1 LVNLIKFFGISSKSN
16 KMINS
21 TKNEKTIGITGASG
35 ALGKELTKL
44 FRQKGY
50 KVIGFTHSKTN
61 YEINFE
67 SPNEW
72 IRWECG
78 KESSLKKQLE
88 NIDILILNHGIY
100 DLSRENS
107 NYENSIEINA
117 LSKFKFLNLFED
129 IALSND
135 SQIKKEIWINTSEAE
150 ILPALNP
157 SYEIS
162 KSLIGQLVSFK
173 KNLLDKNT
181 KKKLI
186 IKKIILGPFKSE
198 LNPLGI
204 MSPKFVSKKI
214 YDLANSKNYLV
225 IISPNPL
232 SYILFPLK
240 EFFNFF
246 VLPNYLQ
253 VQILVSRNLDLSIFQ
268 YHHLKQLLYAPIEQI
283 VFHLL
288 LLRSIYHLMFCKI

>member
-1 LVNLIKFFGISSKSN
+1 
-16 KMINS
+16 MINP

-50 KVIGFTHSKTN
+50 KVIGFTHSKIN
-61 YEINFE
+61 YEINLE

-72 IRWECG
+72 IKWECG

-88 NIDILILNHGIY
+88 KIDILILNHGIY

-129 IALSND
+129 VALRSD
-135 SQIKKEIWINTSEAE
+135 SFIKKEIWINTSEAE

-162 KSLIGQLVSFK
+162 ESLIGQLISFK

-186 IKKIILGPFKSE
+186 IKKNHLRTFQIRTKSYRNNE
-198 LNPLGI
+198 
-204 MSPKFVSKKI
+204 
-214 YDLANSKNYLV
+214 
-225 IISPNPL
+225 
-232 SYILFPLK
+232 
-240 EFFNFF
+240 
-246 VLPNYLQ
+246 
-253 VQILVSRNLDLSIFQ
+253 SRICF
-268 YHHLKQLLYAPIEQI
+268 
-283 VFHLL
+283 
-288 LLRSIYHLMFCKI
+288 

>member
-1 LVNLIKFFGISSKSN
+1 
-16 KMINS
+16 MINS
-21 TKNEKTIGITGASG
+21 TPNEQTIGITGASG

-50 KVIGFTHSKTN
+50 KVIGFTHSKNN
-61 YEINFE
+61 YEKNLE

-78 KESSLKKQLE
+78 KEFLLKKHLQK
-88 NIDILILNHGIY
+88 IDILILNHGIY

-107 NYENSIEINA
+107 NYEKSIEVNA

-129 IALSND
+129 IASS
-135 SQIKKEIWINTSEAE
+135 SQPLIKKEVWINTSEAE

-173 KNLLDKNT
+173 KNLLDKDT

-198 LNPLGI
+198 LNPIGI
-204 MSPKFVSKKI
+204 MSPKFVSKRI
-214 YDLANSKNYLV
+214 YDLANSKSYLI

-232 SYILFPLK
+232 TYLLFPMK
-240 EFFNFF
+240 EFFNF
-246 VLPNYLQ
+246 LYC
-253 VQILVSRNLDLSIFQ
+253 QI
-268 YHHLKQLLYAPIEQI
+268 
-283 VFHLL
+283 
-288 LLRSIYHLMFCKI
+288 IYKYKS

>member
-1 LVNLIKFFGISSKSN
+1 
-16 KMINS
+16 MINS
-21 TKNEKTIGITGASG
+21 INNKKTVGITGASG

-50 KVIGFTHSKTN
+50 RVIGFTHSKTDS
-61 YEINFE
+61 EINLE

-72 IRWECG
+72 IKWECG
-78 KESSLKKQLE
+78 QESKLTKHLK

-100 DLSRENS
+100 NLSRENT

-117 LSKFKFLNLFED
+117 LSNFKFLNLFED
-129 IALSND
+129 IAIKNESL
-135 SQIKKEIWINTSEAE
+135 IKKEIWINTSEAE

-162 KSLIGQLVSFK
+162 KSLLGQLVSFK
-173 KNLLDKNT
+173 RNLQEKDT

-198 LNPLGI
+198 LNPIGI

-214 YDLANSKNYLV
+214 YDFANSKNYLI

-232 SYILFPLK
+232 TYILFPMK
-240 EFFNFF
+240 EFFN
-246 VLPNYLQ
+246 YL
-253 VQILVSRNLDLSIFQ
+253 
-268 YHHLKQLLYAPIEQI
+268 Y
-283 VFHLL
+283 
-288 LLRSIYHLMFCKI
+288 CKIIYKYKS

>member
-1 LVNLIKFFGISSKSN
+1 
-16 KMINS
+16 MINS
-21 TKNEKTIGITGASG
+21 SKNKKTIGITGASG

-44 FRQKGY
+44 FRKKGY
-50 KVIGFTHSKTN
+50 KVIGFTHSKTDS
-61 YEINFE
+61 EINLE

-72 IRWECG
+72 VNWECG
-78 KESSLKKQLE
+78 KESTLRKHLKK
-88 NIDILILNHGIY
+88 IDILILNHGIY
-100 DLSRENS
+100 NLSRENA

-129 IALSND
+129 IALKND
-135 SQIKKEIWINTSEAE
+135 SLIKKEIWINTSEAE

-157 SYEIS
+157 SYEVS

-173 KNLLDKNT
+173 KNLLNKDT

-198 LNPLGI
+198 LNPIGI

-214 YDLANSKNYLV
+214 YELANSQSYLI

-232 SYILFPLK
+232 TYLLFPLK
-240 EFFNFF
+240 EFFNF
-246 VLPNYLQ
+246 
-253 VQILVSRNLDLSIFQ
+253 
-268 YHHLKQLLYAPIEQI
+268 LY
-283 VFHLL
+283 
-288 LLRSIYHLMFCKI
+288 CKIIYKYKP

>member
-1 LVNLIKFFGISSKSN
+1 
-16 KMINS
+16 MINS
-21 TKNEKTIGITGASG
+21 TKSEKTIGITGASG

-50 KVIGFTHSKTN
+50 KVIGFTHSKNN
-61 YEINFE
+61 YEKNLE

-72 IRWECG
+72 IKCECG
-78 KESSLKKQLE
+78 KESLLKKHLE

-107 NYENSIEINA
+107 NYEKSIEINA

-129 IALSND
+129 VALTND
-135 SQIKKEIWINTSEAE
+135 SLIKKEIWINTSEAE

-173 KNLLDKNT
+173 KNLLNKNIQE
-181 KKKLI
+181 KFVI
-186 IKKIILGPFKSE
+186 RKIILGPFKSK
-198 LNPLGI
+198 LNPIGI
-204 MSPKFVSKKI
+204 MNPKFVSKKI
-214 YDLANSKNYLV
+214 YDLANSRRYLI

-232 SYILFPLK
+232 TYILFPLK
-240 EFFNFF
+240 EFYNF
-246 VLPNYLQ
+246 LYC
-253 VQILVSRNLDLSIFQ
+253 QI
-268 YHHLKQLLYAPIEQI
+268 
-283 VFHLL
+283 
-288 LLRSIYHLMFCKI
+288 IYKYKS